1 MPTFSNEMP
10 HDPRGLSLPLKRC
23 PVGKPVIAI
32 VTSQD
37 LIGCKTHFY
46 QGKTQP
52 CENESCAAC
61 LDGVRWTW
69 HSYLSAY
76 DHAAKLHFLF
86 ESTARATEA
95 FVQYRDA
102 HGLLRGCLFR
112 AQRTQLRANARVYI
126 ETKPADLEK
135 YSLPDPPDL
144 AKILGII
151 WNLPADVLEQ
161 ARRIKNVPNLTTD
174 EQHLEQI
181 RRRINGTMPQT
192 VKLDPQGPQS

>member
-1 MPTFSNEMP
+1 MPTFSNQVP

-32 VTSQD
+32 VTSLD

-52 CENESCAAC
+52 CENETCKAC

-95 FVQYRDA
+95 FVQYREA
-102 HGLLRGCLFR
+102 HDVLRGCLFR

-126 ETKPADLEK
+126 ETRPADLEK
-135 YSLPDPPDL
+135 YSLPNPPDL
-144 AKILGII
+144 TKILAII
-151 WNLPADVLEQ
+151 WNLPDAVL
-161 ARRIKNVPNLTTD
+161 AKGRRIKNVPNLTP
-174 EQHLEQI
+174 EEEALEQI

-192 VKLDPQGPQS
+192 TQLDQQKPPG